1 MKIIKEIFI
10 ALILSCISGLL
21 IQGQQTNTLP
31 QLGKSPVKEVI
42 AAMTLEEKAGMVV
55 IKVLKNDWGFKGL
68 VMSDWLAGNDAVAQ
82 VKAGNDLMMPGPYQ
96 VDSIIQAVKEGK
108 LDEKLLDRN
117 IENDFNLSATEKSL
131 INDVTSA
138 FHAKRKKVIV
148 VLNIGE
154 VVETASWRSVP
165 DAILLAWQPG
175 QEAGNAIADLIS
187 GKVNPSGETGSDLFN
202 FLFRCSIG

>member
-1 MKIIKEIFI
+1 MKITKEIFI
-10 ALILSCISGLL
+10 ALMLSCISGLL

-55 IKVLKNDWGFKGL
+55 IKVLKNDWGFNGL
-68 VMSDWLAGNDAVAQ
+68 VMSDWLAGNDVVAQ